1 MNRFLY
7 EKSVAYQECLIIP
20 FVSGCI
26 DGDDIYSYALLS
38 EQGYTSQLHQAK
50 NPAQSY
56 SPKLSK
62 IITIAKEHLDN
73 QFTLEG
79 SNYFRQRY
87 TYRDCLIVLH
97 QEGGKCFYDHYAPKR
112 LVNIAAPKV
121 FESPDSCIEWIKM
134 GLQRNQI

>member
-7 EKSVAYQECLIIP
+7 EKSVTYQECLIIP

-26 DGDDIYSYALLS
+26 DGDDIYSYSLLS

-56 SPKLSK
+56 SSKLPK
-62 IITIAKEHLDN
+62 IIEIAKHHLNN

-79 SNYFRQRY
+79 SGYFRQRY
-87 TYRDCLIVLH
+87 TYRNNLIILH
-97 QEGGKCFYDHYAPKR
+97 EEGDKCFYDHYSPRK

-121 FESPDSCIEWIKM
+121 FSSVDDCVSWVKL

>member
-7 EKSVAYQECLIIP
+7 EKSVTYQECLIIP

-26 DGDDIYSYALLS
+26 DGDDIYSYSLLS

-56 SPKLSK
+56 SSKLPK
-62 IITIAKEHLDN
+62 IIEIAKRHLDN

-79 SNYFRQRY
+79 SDYFRQRY
-87 TYRDCLIVLH
+87 TYHDHLIVIH
-97 QEGGKCFYDHYAPKR
+97 EEGGKCFYDHYAPRK

-121 FESPDSCIEWIKM
+121 FDSVDDCIGWVKF
-134 GLQRNQI
+134 GLLHNQV

>member
-7 EKSVAYQECLIIP
+7 EKSVTYQECLIIP

-26 DGDDIYSYALLS
+26 DGDDIYSYSLLS

-56 SPKLSK
+56 SSKLPK
-62 IITIAKEHLDN
+62 IIEIAKHHLDG

-79 SNYFRQRY
+79 SDYFRQRY
-87 TYRDCLIVLH
+87 TYRDHLIVLH
-97 QEGGKCFYDHYAPKR
+97 EEGGKCFYDHYSPRK

-121 FESPDSCIEWIKM
+121 FDNVDDCIRWVKL
-134 GLQRNQI
+134 GLLRNQI

>member
-7 EKSVAYQECLIIP
+7 EKSVTYQECLIIP

-26 DGDDIYSYALLS
+26 DGDDIYSYSLLS

-56 SPKLSK
+56 SSKLSK
-62 IITIAKEHLDN
+62 IIAIAKHHLDN

-79 SNYFRQRY
+79 SDYFRQRY
-87 TYRDCLIVLH
+87 TYRDNLIILH
-97 QEGGKCFYDHYAPKR
+97 QEGGKCFYDHYAPRK

-121 FESPDSCIEWIKM
+121 LNDVDECINWVRA

>member
-7 EKSVAYQECLIIP
+7 EKSVTYQECLIIP

-26 DGDDIYSYALLS
+26 DGNDIYSYSLLS

-56 SPKLSK
+56 SSKLPT
-62 IITIAKEHLDN
+62 IIEIARQHLDS
-73 QFTLEG
+73 QFILEG
-79 SNYFRQRY
+79 SDYFRQRY
-87 TYRDCLIVLH
+87 TYRDNLIVLH
-97 QEGGKCFYDHYAPKR
+97 QEGNKCFYDHYAPKR

-121 FESPDSCIEWIKM
+121 FESVYECVSWVKS